1 VNPRDYYDAM
11 YAEHRP
17 RPATGLPGFFARL
30 TLDRE
35 EAVLRLVSDG
45 GRLLDVGCGE
55 GWLVLAAASRFSEA
69 YGIDISGVRIGRAQA
84 RVQESDSS
92 RIRLQVVDVSEGLP
106 FDDGYFDAVSCV
118 ATLEHVFSPVAVAR
132 EMWRVLRPGGEIVI
146 AASNAAYAVS
156 RVRALSGKPP
166 RGSSASDLLDG
177 GVLHHF
183 TTSSLVAVLRDSGF
197 RVVEKGS
204 FGQLWLLR
212 NWWKSLLASGLVVK
226 AVKGTATEA
235 A

>member
-156 RVRALSGKPP
+156 RVPCPGNHPGGRAPVTFWMVAFSIISPRAHWWPCYETPGSVSLRRGVSGSC
-166 RGSSASDLLDG
+166 GS
-177 GVLHHF
+177 
-183 TTSSLVAVLRDSGF
+183 
-197 RVVEKGS
+197 
-204 FGQLWLLR
+204 
-212 NWWKSLLASGLVVK
+212 
-226 AVKGTATEA
+226 
-235 A
+235 